1 MCLIVVKVEYFNG
14 DFKLG
19 LLPLEVEDS
28 SIFFFCFWILVL
40 DLHFF
45 VVIII
50 IIPMR
55 RIGSWVNH
63 KLNSQIDGVRCRLL
77 DALHFYVPI
86 YVMSLI
92 HVCSLL
98 WLNQKILYS
107 LYHQW
112 PFLFLFLREFQ
123 LMASTPSDS
132 SLSSNQAQ
140 ISFWCKRE
148 LNPRSLIQP
157 LETLSI

>member
-1 MCLIVVKVEYFNG
+1 MTNAVKVNNSSVKMGHVQVSIALSDSCSSLE
-14 DFKLG
+14 DFLQTG
-19 LLPLEVEDS
+19 LEE
-28 SIFFFCFWILVL
+28 IHVL
-40 DLHFF
+40 I
-45 VVIII
+45 III

-98 WLNQKILYS
+98 
-107 LYHQW
+107 
-112 PFLFLFLREFQ
+112 
-123 LMASTPSDS
+123 
-132 SLSSNQAQ
+132 
-140 ISFWCKRE
+140 
-148 LNPRSLIQP
+148 
-157 LETLSI
+157 